1 MCIILKIG
9 IKNGENSLET
19 SRCSHDAVL
28 GIWYRCAAFGIPTP
42 RSKKLVCNEGKLLS
56 QVTGQGSVYT
66 KVNGLSC
73 AYEKGI
79 LIISDN
85 KSRVAINEYQ

>member
-1 MCIILKIG
+1 MLF
-9 IKNGENSLET
+9 L
-19 SRCSHDAVL
+19 V
-28 GIWYRCAAFGIPTP
+28 FGIVVQHLVTQPEDP
-42 RSKKLVCNEGKLLS
+42 KKLVCNEGKLLS

-66 KVNGLSC
+66 RVNGLSC

>member
-1 MCIILKIG
+1 MGKKILKHLVALIM
-9 IKNGENSLET
+9 LFL
-19 SRCSHDAVL
+19 V
-28 GIWYRCAAFGIPTP
+28 FGIIVQHLVSQTQDP
-42 RSKKLVCNEGKLLS
+42 KKLVCNEGKLLS

-73 AYEKGI
+73 AYENGI

>member
-1 MCIILKIG
+1 MVKTVLKH
-9 IKNGENSLET
+9 LVALT
-19 SRCSHDAVL
+19 MLFLV
-28 GIWYRCAAFGIPTP
+28 FGIVVQHLVTQPEDP
-42 RSKKLVCNEGKLLS
+42 KKLVCNEGKLLS

-66 KVNGLSC
+66 RVNGLSC

>member
-1 MCIILKIG
+1 MVKTVLKY
-9 IKNGENSLET
+9 LVALT
-19 SRCSHDAVL
+19 MLFLV
-28 GIWYRCAAFGIPTP
+28 FGIVVKHLVSQPQDP
-42 RSKKLVCNEGKLLS
+42 KKLVCNEGKLLS

-85 KSRVAINEYQ
+85 KSRVAINEFQ

>member
-1 MCIILKIG
+1 MKHLVA
-9 IKNGENSLET
+9 LT
-19 SRCSHDAVL
+19 MLFLV
-28 GIWYRCAAFGIPTP
+28 FGIVVQHLVSQPEDP
-42 RSKKLVCNEGKLLS
+42 KKLVCNEGKLLS

-66 KVNGLSC
+66 RVNGLSC